1 MSSPA
6 RAPALRQNTARH
18 YGSVAKG
25 FHWLTALL
33 MLAVFP
39 LGYFA
44 NDLAHHIQSP
54 EFDGAQATLTR
65 AALLFSLHKTLGLA
79 LFLTAL
85 LRILWALS
93 QPKPVP
99 LHPERRA
106 ETLLAEVVHWLLYGA
121 LVAAP
126 LTGWIHHAATTGF
139 APIWWPFGQNLPF
152 VAKSETMA
160 AVFGGLHWLFVWTL
174 AVALGLH
181 IAGALKHEVIDR
193 DATLRRMLPGRA
205 PEVTVPEQTP
215 HGAAPVL
222 VALAIWVL
230 VLAGGGAFGLYA
242 PHSHGAP
249 GTTTH
254 EAGSET
260 TDGGDPAATM
270 ASDTAGN
277 WRVEDGTLALTI
289 VQMGS
294 EVRGQFDRWQAVID
308 FEDPAAP
315 GPAGAVTVTVAIPS
329 LKLGSVTDQAM
340 GPDYFDSSTYPTA
353 EFRADIEKLAE
364 GYIAEGTLRIRDQEV
379 PLRLPFTLDLNGDT
393 ATMSGSA
400 EVNRLD
406 FNIGQG
412 VQDES
417 SLAYAVTIAV
427 DLTASRAAP

>member
-6 RAPALRQNTARH
+6 SSPAARHNTARH

-44 NDLAHHIQSP
+44 NDLAHHIQSAD
-54 EFDGAQATLTR
+54 FDGAQATLTR

-106 ETLLAEVVHWLLYGA
+106 ETVLAEVVHWLLYGA

-139 APIWWPFGQNLPF
+139 APIWWPFGQDLPF
-152 VAKSETMA
+152 VPKSEAVA

-205 PEVTVPEQTP
+205 PEVTAQAETP
-215 HGAAPVL
+215 HGALPFL
-222 VALAIWVL
+222 VALAIWGL

-242 PHSHGAP
+242 PHSHAP
-249 GTTTH
+249 ADTAAAHGHDHDH
-254 EAGSET
+254 EAG
-260 TDGGDPAATM
+260 TD
-270 ASDTAGN
+270 SDTMPAGG
-277 WRVEDGTLALTI
+277 WVVQDGTLAIAI

-294 EVRGQFDRWQAVID
+294 EVRGQFDQWQASIA
-308 FEDPAAP
+308 FEEPNAP
-315 GPAGAVTVTVAIPS
+315 GPAGTVTVSVAIPS
-329 LKLGSVTDQAM
+329 LMLGSVTDQAM

-353 EFRADIEKLAE
+353 EFRAEIEKLAE
-364 GYIAEGTLRIRDQEV
+364 GYVADGTLRIRDQEV

-412 VQDES
+412 VQDEG
-417 SLAYAVTIAV
+417 SLAYAVTIVV
-427 DLTASRAAP
+427 DLTASRAP

>member
-1 MSSPA
+1 MRSVSRRSS
-6 RAPALRQNTARH
+6 ALH

-33 MLAVFP
+33 ILAVFP

-44 NDLAHHIQSP
+44 NDLAHHIQSAD
-54 EFDGAQATLTR
+54 FDGAQTTLTR

-139 APIWWPFGQNLPF
+139 APIWWPFGQDLPF
-152 VAKSETMA
+152 VPKSEAVA
-160 AVFGGLHWLFVWTL
+160 AVFGGLHWLFVWTF

-205 PEVTVPEQTP
+205 PEVTAQTETP
-215 HGAAPVL
+215 HGALPFL
-222 VALAIWVL
+222 VALAIWGL

-242 PHSHGAP
+242 PHSHAP
-249 GTTTH
+249 ADTAAGQGHDHDH
-254 EAGSET
+254 EAG
-260 TDGGDPAATM
+260 TDTMPTGG
-270 ASDTAGN
+270 
-277 WRVEDGTLALTI
+277 WVVQDGTLAIAI

-294 EVRGQFDRWQAVID
+294 EVRGQFDQWQASIA
-308 FEDPAAP
+308 FEEPNAP
-315 GPAGAVTVTVAIPS
+315 GPAGTVTVSVAIPS
-329 LKLGSVTDQAM
+329 LMLGSVTDQAM
-340 GPDYFDSSTYPTA
+340 GPDYFDSASYPTA
-353 EFRADIEKLAE
+353 EFRAEIEKLAE
-364 GYIAEGTLRIRDQEV
+364 GYVADGTLRIRDQEV

-406 FNIGQG
+406 FNIGRG
-412 VQDES
+412 VQDEG
-417 SLAYAVTIAV
+417 SLAYAVTIVV
-427 DLTASRAAP
+427 DLTASRAP

>member
-6 RAPALRQNTARH
+6 SSPAARHNTARH

-44 NDLAHHIQSP
+44 NDLAHHIQSAD
-54 EFDGAQATLTR
+54 FDGAQATLTR

-106 ETLLAEVVHWLLYGA
+106 ETVLAEVVHWLLYGA

-139 APIWWPFGQNLPF
+139 APIWWPFGQSLPF
-152 VAKSETMA
+152 VPKSEAVA

-205 PEVTVPEQTP
+205 PKVTVKVETP
-215 HGAAPVL
+215 HSVL
-222 VALAIWVL
+222 PFLMAGVIWVL

-242 PHSHGAP
+242 PHSHGPAETAAAH
-249 GTTTH
+249 GDDHTH
-254 EAGSET
+254 DVATDAVPAEALPA
-260 TDGGDPAATM
+260 GG
-270 ASDTAGN
+270 
-277 WRVEDGTLALTI
+277 WVVEDGTLSIAI

-294 EVRGQFDRWQAVID
+294 EVRGQFDQWQASIA
-308 FEDPAAP
+308 FEEPDAP
-315 GPAGAVTVTVAIPS
+315 GPAGTVAVSVAIPS
-329 LKLGSVTDQAM
+329 LMLGSVSDQAM

-353 EFRADIEKLAE
+353 EFRAEIEKLAE
-364 GYIAEGTLRIRDQEV
+364 GYVADGTLRIRDQEV

-393 ATMSGSA
+393 AVMSGSA

-406 FNIGQG
+406 FNIGRG
-412 VQDES
+412 VQDEG
-417 SLAYAVTIAV
+417 SLAYAVTIVV
-427 DLTASRAAP
+427 DLTASRAP

>member
-6 RAPALRQNTARH
+6 SSPAVRHNTARH

-44 NDLAHHIQSP
+44 NDLAHHIQSAD
-54 EFDGAQATLTR
+54 FDGAQATLTR

-106 ETLLAEVVHWLLYGA
+106 ETVLAEVVHWLLYGA

-139 APIWWPFGQNLPF
+139 APIWWPFGQDLPF
-152 VAKSETMA
+152 VPKSEAVA

-205 PEVTVPEQTP
+205 PEVTAQAETP
-215 HGAAPVL
+215 HGALPFL
-222 VALAIWVL
+222 VALAIWGL

-242 PHSHGAP
+242 PHSHAP
-249 GTTTH
+249 ADTAAGHGHDHDH
-254 EAGSET
+254 EAG
-260 TDGGDPAATM
+260 TDTMPTGG
-270 ASDTAGN
+270 
-277 WRVEDGTLALTI
+277 WVVQDGTLAIAI

-294 EVRGQFDRWQAVID
+294 EVRGQFDQWQASIA
-308 FEDPAAP
+308 FEEPNAP
-315 GPAGAVTVTVAIPS
+315 GPAGTVTVSVAIPS
-329 LKLGSVTDQAM
+329 LMLGSVTDQAM
-340 GPDYFDSSTYPTA
+340 GPDYFDSASYPTA
-353 EFRADIEKLAE
+353 EFRAEIEKLAE

-393 ATMSGSA
+393 ATMSASA

-412 VQDES
+412 VQDEG

-427 DLTASRAAP
+427 DLTASRAP

>member
-6 RAPALRQNTARH
+6 SSPAVRHNTARH

-44 NDLAHHIQSP
+44 NDLAHHIQSAD
-54 EFDGAQATLTR
+54 FDGAQATLTR

-106 ETLLAEVVHWLLYGA
+106 ETVLAEVVHWLLYGA

-139 APIWWPFGQNLPF
+139 APIWWPFGQDLPF
-152 VAKSETMA
+152 VPKSEAVA

-193 DATLRRMLPGRA
+193 DATLRRMLPVHA
-205 PEVTVPEQTP
+205 PEVTAQTETP
-215 HGAAPVL
+215 HGALPFL

-242 PHSHGAP
+242 PHSHAP
-249 GTTTH
+249 TDTAAGHGHDHDHDH
-254 EAGSET
+254 EAG
-260 TDGGDPAATM
+260 TDTMPTGG
-270 ASDTAGN
+270 
-277 WRVEDGTLALTI
+277 WVVQDGTLAIAI

-294 EVRGQFDRWQAVID
+294 EVRGQFDQWQASIA
-308 FEDPAAP
+308 FEEPNAP
-315 GPAGAVTVTVAIPS
+315 GPAGTVTVSVAIPS
-329 LKLGSVTDQAM
+329 LMLGSVTDQAM
-340 GPDYFDSSTYPTA
+340 GPDYFDSASHPTA
-353 EFRADIEKLAE
+353 EFRAEIEKLAE
-364 GYIAEGTLRIRDQEV
+364 GYVADGTLRIRDQEV

-393 ATMSGSA
+393 AVMSGSA

-412 VQDES
+412 VQDEG

-427 DLTASRAAP
+427 DLTASRAP

>member
-6 RAPALRQNTARH
+6 SSPAARHNTARH

-44 NDLAHHIQSP
+44 NDLAHHIQSAD
-54 EFDGAQATLTR
+54 FDGAQATLTR

-106 ETLLAEVVHWLLYGA
+106 ETVLAEVVHWLLYSA

-139 APIWWPFGQNLPF
+139 APIWWPFGQDLPF
-152 VAKSETMA
+152 VPKSEAVA

-205 PEVTVPEQTP
+205 PEVTAQAETP
-215 HGAAPVL
+215 HGALPFL
-222 VALAIWVL
+222 VALAIWGL

-242 PHSHGAP
+242 PHSHAP
-249 GTTTH
+249 ADTAAGHGHDHDH
-254 EAGSET
+254 EAG
-260 TDGGDPAATM
+260 TDTDTMPTGG
-270 ASDTAGN
+270 
-277 WRVEDGTLALTI
+277 WVVQDGTLAIAI

-294 EVRGQFDRWQAVID
+294 EVRGQFDQWQASIA
-308 FEDPAAP
+308 FEEPNAP
-315 GPAGAVTVTVAIPS
+315 GPAGTVTVSVAIPS
-329 LKLGSVTDQAM
+329 LMLGSVTDQAM

-353 EFRADIEKLAE
+353 EFRAEIEKLAE

-393 ATMSGSA
+393 ATMSASA

-412 VQDES
+412 VQDEG

-427 DLTASRAAP
+427 DLTASRAP